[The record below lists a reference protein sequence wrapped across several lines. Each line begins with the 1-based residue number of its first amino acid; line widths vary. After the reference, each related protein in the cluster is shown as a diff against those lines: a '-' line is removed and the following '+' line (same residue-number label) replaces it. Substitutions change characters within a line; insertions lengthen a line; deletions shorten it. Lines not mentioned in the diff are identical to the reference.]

1 MLVLRWFI
9 VKQAPFEEFL
19 FCGRGLIREALL
31 ETVGL
36 LFTSPKNDAVT
47 LSHVLVIPGR
57 VLVIPGHVLV
67 LPGCVLVI
75 PGCILV
81 IPGRVLVIPGHVL
94 VIPGY
99 VLVISGHVL
108 VISASDLWLC
118 IKAVLQTFHPPVFGK
133 EGKAL
138 RFFVR
143 LRPSCVYQA
152 LHITSLHVTRS
163 PRSFCSMF
171 TYWKQSKRGSLV
183 SS

>member
-9 VKQAPFEEFL
+9 VKQTPFEEFL

-47 LSHVLVIPGR
+47 LSHV
-57 VLVIPGHVLV
+57 
-67 LPGCVLVI
+67 
-75 PGCILV
+75 LV

-163 PRSFCSMF
+163 PRSFSSMF